1 MTKTTTIAISLWHN
15 RDFPERH
22 IQHMN
27 VSFYCFFVM
36 IIELIKK
43 RVGVA
48 VYDLQWINNFSGFS
62 KENPMNL
69 KGFSKFFDEY
79 VANRNYIYQT
89 DNKQFPE
96 ITVRVELSQL
106 PHLMGLQHFDN
117 LPYRQAEK
125 LMQSMLNEEI
135 TTDFLKRADKATWDT
150 HRDRIEGTPLI
161 YKMLNSYQSVKL
173 VCKRMIAGRTSSYAR
188 RNMDLI
194 FIDELGKYEYVL
206 ELREIEKDTNIYAL
220 TSLTFDKKN
229 KNNNLTEFP
238 HTSLNIKNLLINR
251 IIDKDTSEPKHS
263 DISKQKEN
271 DFIKNRTN

>member
-1 MTKTTTIAISLWHN
+1 
-15 RDFPERH
+15 
-22 IQHMN
+22 
-27 VSFYCFFVM
+27 M

-106 PHLMGLQHFDN
+106 PHLMGLQYFDN

-135 TTDFLKRADKATWDT
+135 TSDFLKRADKATWDT

-173 VCKRMIAGRTSSYAR
+173 VCKRPIAGRISSYAR

-229 KNNNLTEFP
+229 KNNNLTKFP